1 MTSNLYDCRSVATG
15 QRYFPDETV
24 NKSGPN
30 HAPKTTPVSLLYP
43 YAVKSDDLFLPRPEL
58 SKFSGDPLK
67 FKLFISN
74 FETHVESRFQDQ
86 KTFFFYLFNIV
97 RIRSKKR
104 YNIFLRQIKIVI
116 DLLRIT
122 FLRNMA
128 RHESCQM
135 SANKDSKNSLRFF
148 QLMQRN

>member
-43 YAVKSDDLFLPRPEL
+43 YAVKYDDLFLPRPEL

-74 FETHVESRFQDQ
+74 FETLVESRFQDQ
-86 KTFFFYLFNIV
+86 KTLLF
-97 RIRSKKR
+97 
-104 YNIFLRQIKIVI
+104 
-116 DLLRIT
+116 LLVQHCTDSVKEKVHFSEADQNCYR
-122 FLRNMA
+122 FA
-128 RHESCQM
+128 
-135 SANKDSKNSLRFF
+135 KDHLFKEYGSP
-148 QLMQRN
+148 